1 MLGDRGTAERSGE
14 IYLPY
19 VGHIGPQTLLLEDG
33 SVLAMAELDGVPFE
47 LEDHDVRN
55 GRLRGLNTLFRNI
68 ADDNIAL
75 IIHLVRHGLDEAGDG
90 TGEAWGGARGEFRSR
105 FAADLAEV
113 YRARVL
119 NGTLFQN
126 RYFLSLIVSPRGA
139 LGTGPARQ
147 LARWRKR
154 CVDTSGRLVHE
165 LEEIWQVLAAG
176 LEGFG
181 VHRLGLYEW
190 HGFTFSEI
198 AEALRLLI
206 TGQPLWVPLVSG
218 HLGASLY
225 TDRVI
230 CGRRGFEIRA
240 PDGSRFGTLFS
251 FREYPAKTRPGM
263 LNGLLSAPFPL
274 VLSQSF
280 RFLTRAQAHDSLS
293 LKAAQMTSANDKA
306 ASQILGLEEAADAL
320 ASNKFVMGAHHLSL
334 AVYGD
339 TLEQVRDRGARA
351 RSRLTDCGAVVAE
364 ESLGLEAS
372 FWSQLPGNFEWRTRP
387 GAINSRNFAGL
398 SSLDNFPAGNAHG
411 YWGRALIRFRT
422 DGGTPYDYV
431 PHVGDVGMTAI
442 FGPTGSGKTALLM
455 FLLAMFEQAMSGRN
469 GAVVFF
475 DKDRGGE
482 LLVRAT
488 GGTYLVL
495 RRGEDSGL
503 APLRGLPD
511 TPAARDFLR
520 SWVIGLIETDG
531 KGGIAPDE
539 EQHLERGIARQLKLP
554 AEMRALG
561 GLRAFLGHTDSH
573 GAGPRLEKWC
583 RGQALGW
590 AFDGTTD
597 EVRLDSAITGFDMTH
612 LLEDEQVCAPAAAYL
627 LHRIGAVMDGR
638 RFVMACD
645 EFRAYLLNAQFA
657 AVIDKFLLTVR
668 KNNGLLILSTQQPE
682 HVLDSPI
689 GHSLVAQCQTKLLF
703 PSPTADREAYIGGL
717 KCTDGE
723 YRAVREDMAV
733 AKRRFL
739 LKREAGS
746 VICEFD
752 LSALPEYLAVLSGRA
767 NTVRLAD
774 RLRAELGEAPQ
785 AWLPAFLQRYR
796 EARD

>member
-1 MLGDRGTAERSGE
+1 MLGDRGSAERSGE

-33 SVLAMAELDGVPFE
+33 SVLAMARLDGVSFE
-47 LEDHDVRN
+47 LEDHEVRN
-55 GRLRGLNTLFRNI
+55 GRLRTLNTLFRNI

-75 IIHLVRHGLDEAGDG
+75 TTHLVRHRLDAADEDADE
-90 TGEAWGGARGEFRSR
+90 TWGERGGFRSR
-105 FAADLAEV
+105 FAADLAAT

-119 NGTLFQN
+119 DGQLFCN
-126 RYFLSLIVSPRGA
+126 RYFLSLIVSPHGA

-147 LARWRKR
+147 WARWRQR
-154 CVDTSGRLVHE
+154 SGDTTGQLAHA
-165 LEEIWQVLAAG
+165 LEEVWQVLASG

-181 VHRLGLYEW
+181 VHRLGLYDW
-190 HGFTFSEI
+190 HGFTFSHI

-206 TGQPLWVPLVSG
+206 TGQPLRVPLVSG

-240 PDGSRFGTLFS
+240 PGGSQFGTLFS

-293 LKAAQMTSANDKA
+293 LKAAQMASANDKA

-320 ASNKFVMGAHHLSL
+320 ASNEFVMGSHHLSL

-339 TLEQVRDRGARA
+339 TLDQVRDHGAKA
-351 RSRLTDCGAVVAE
+351 RSRLADCGAVVAE
-364 ESLGLEAS
+364 ESLGLEAA
-372 FWSQLPGNFEWRTRP
+372 FWSQLPGNYVWRTRP

-398 SSLDNFPAGNAHG
+398 SSLDNFPAGATAGH
-411 YWGRALIRFRT
+411 WGRALARFRS

-455 FLLAMFEQAMSGRN
+455 FLLAMFEQAMVGRN

-488 GGTYLVL
+488 AGTYLVL

-511 TPAARDFLR
+511 SPAARDFLR
-520 SWVIGLIETDG
+520 SWVIGLIESDG
-531 KGGIAPDE
+531 KGPIAPDD
-539 EQHLERGIARQLKLP
+539 EQRLERGIARQLKLP
-554 AEMRALG
+554 AELRALA
-561 GLRAFLGHTDSH
+561 GLREFLGHADAA
-573 GAGPRLEKWC
+573 GAGPRLDKWC

-590 AFDGTTD
+590 AFDGARD
-597 EVRLDSAITGFDMTH
+597 EVRLDAAITGFDMTH
-612 LLEDEQVCAPAAAYL
+612 LLDCEEVCAPAAAYL
-627 LHRIGAVMDGR
+627 LHRIGAVIDGR

-703 PSPTADREAYIGGL
+703 ASPTADREAYIGGL
-717 KCTDGE
+717 KCTEGE
-723 YRAVREDMAV
+723 YRAVREDLAV
-733 AKRRFL
+733 GKRRFV
-739 LKREAGS
+739 LKRDGGS

-752 LSALPEYLAVLSGRA
+752 LSPMPEYVAVLSGRA
-767 NTVRLAD
+767 NTVRFAD
-774 RLRAELGEAPQ
+774 RLRAELGEAPE

-796 EARD
+796 EACD